1 MLGSDFITHNKSFA
15 FFCVSTG
22 EMVHHQRYHQ
32 LRKGEDDE
40 EAQSLV
46 DECGS
51 AGYYKRTRP
60 KLLALL
66 FLSLLSCC
74 FVLAP
79 CLFSFPICEPFFLS
93 FFFFFHGFPLFSL
106 FFVCFFCLIS
116 RFMFWVLQIHLEN
129 MMALLLKWMRKP
141 FVLQSQMVN
150 LLFCFLG
157 WFI

>member
-1 MLGSDFITHNKSFA
+1 M
-15 FFCVSTG
+15 
-22 EMVHHQRYHQ
+22 HHQRYHQ

-93 FFFFFHGFPLFSL
+93 FFFFFSRVSAVFS
-106 FFVCFFCLIS
+106 VFCLLFLS
-116 RFMFWVLQIHLEN
+116 YLEVYVLGFADSFGEYDGPVAEMDAKTLCSSIAN
-129 MMALLLKWMRKP
+129 
-141 FVLQSQMVN
+141 
-150 LLFCFLG
+150 G
-157 WFI
+157 

>member
-1 MLGSDFITHNKSFA
+1 M
-15 FFCVSTG
+15 
-22 EMVHHQRYHQ
+22 HHQRYHQ

-93 FFFFFHGFPLFSL
+93 FFFFSFAGFRCFLCFLFA
-106 FFVCFFCLIS
+106 FFVLSRGLCSGFADSFGEYDGPVAEMDAKTPLCSSIS
-116 RFMFWVLQIHLEN
+116 N
-129 MMALLLKWMRKP
+129 
-141 FVLQSQMVN
+141 
-150 LLFCFLG
+150 G
-157 WFI
+157 